1 MKQIYTK
8 SYDSACI
15 SEQLPCL
22 PNNPYFLK
30 KKTDFVYSQIL
41 TEQLVFSKVVEDMY
55 FLKLLLKI
63 SIEFANAMIS
73 AQTKVSEKA

>member
-41 TEQLVFSKVVEDMY
+41 TERFTVFATNNCKLRNEQKFLVWVTIPSD
-55 FLKLLLKI
+55 
-63 SIEFANAMIS
+63 AN
-73 AQTKVSEKA
+73 